1 MKTLILGGVRSG
13 KSALA
18 ERLAEAH
25 GGPVT
30 VIATATAF
38 DDEMQARIDA
48 HRATR
53 PATWRTVEAPVEL
66 PDALRAASAADTL
79 VLVDCLTLWLT
90 NLLIAEPPADLDA
103 AHDALLDA
111 LASAPGDT
119 VLVSNENSFG
129 VTPDNRLSRAVLDT
143 AGRLH
148 QRIAARADRV
158 ALAVAGLPLTLK
170 GPPL

>member
-1 MKTLILGGVRSG
+1 MNTLILGGVRSG

-18 ERLAEAH
+18 EQLAHAH
-25 GGPVT
+25 AGPVT

-48 HRATR
+48 HRASR
-53 PATWRTVEAPVEL
+53 PRSWQTIEAPIAL
-66 PDALRAASAADTL
+66 PQAIEAASADDTL

-90 NLLIAEPPADLDA
+90 NLLIAEPRPDLGA
-103 AHDALLDA
+103 AHDALLAA
-111 LASAPGDT
+111 LATAPGDT

-129 VTPDNRLSRAVLDT
+129 VTPDNRLSREFLDT
-143 AGRLH
+143 AGQLH
-148 QRIAARADRV
+148 QRIAAQADRV

>member
-1 MKTLILGGVRSG
+1 MKTLILGGVKSG

-18 ERLAEAH
+18 ERLAHAH
-25 GGPVT
+25 DGPVI

-38 DDEMQARIDA
+38 DSEMQARIDA

-53 PATWRTVEAPVEL
+53 PEHWHTVEAPTEL
-66 PDALRAASAADTL
+66 PDALRRASATDTL

-90 NLLIAEPPADLDA
+90 NLLIAEPRPDLNA
-103 AHDALLDA
+103 AHDALLEA
-111 LASAPGDT
+111 LETAPGDT
-119 VLVSNENSFG
+119 LLVSNENSFG
-129 VTPDNRLSRAVLDT
+129 VTPTNTLSREFLDN
-143 AGRLH
+143 AGWLH

-158 ALAVAGLPLTLK
+158 ALAVAGLPLILK

>member
-13 KSALA
+13 KTALA
-18 ERLAEAH
+18 EGLAEAH
-25 GGPVT
+25 DGPVT
-30 VIATATAF
+30 VIATATPF

-53 PATWRTVEAPVEL
+53 PAAWHTVEAPIEL

-111 LASAPGDT
+111 LAAAPGDT

-129 VTPDNRLSRAVLDT
+129 VTPDNRLSRAFLDT